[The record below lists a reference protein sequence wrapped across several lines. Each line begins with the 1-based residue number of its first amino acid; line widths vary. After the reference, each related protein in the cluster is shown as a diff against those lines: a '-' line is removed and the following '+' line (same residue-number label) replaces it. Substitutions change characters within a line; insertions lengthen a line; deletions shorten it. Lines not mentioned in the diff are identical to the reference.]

1 MAVVLKGWHFYPLLA
16 PAQKDLCVCPSRAI
30 KQQIF
35 IVSCHILIS
44 TPPEDINEVR
54 GMPAANAQRRK
65 NIAKD
70 LTEEMHG
77 RSSVLLNGGR
87 WLLKAKFK
95 IIGLE
100 NCSQWGVLLLQDDND
115 RCRMTQKKDFSSV

>member
-1 MAVVLKGWHFYPLLA
+1 M
-16 PAQKDLCVCPSRAI
+16 CPSRAI

-65 NIAKD
+65 YCQGPHRGDAWQIIRLVKWGAESEIQDYRTGK
-70 LTEEMHG
+70 LLSM
-77 RSSVLLNGGR
+77 RSAAASG
-87 WLLKAKFK
+87 
-95 IIGLE
+95 
-100 NCSQWGVLLLQDDND
+100 
-115 RCRMTQKKDFSSV
+115 